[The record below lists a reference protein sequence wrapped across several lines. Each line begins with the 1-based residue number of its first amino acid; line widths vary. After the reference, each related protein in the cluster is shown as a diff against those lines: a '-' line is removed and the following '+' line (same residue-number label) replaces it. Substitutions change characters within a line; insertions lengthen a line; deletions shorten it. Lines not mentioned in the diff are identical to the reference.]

1 MTMSDKGEQ
10 QKKKLR
16 EQIAA
21 LVEPG
26 ETVRHAVVVTKGL
39 YGLALGVLPALVVM
53 RFRHV
58 ALTDKAL
65 YVISGAG
72 GVGPPKEVKQ
82 RIPLPAAVS
91 VGKSLYPFWD
101 KFVIGDQK
109 FHLSSR
115 GPGKAEAESLAA
127 AAASAPAPA
136 AASAP

>member
-1 MTMSDKGEQ
+1 MSDKREQ
-10 QKKKLR
+10 QEKKIR

-26 ETVRHAVVVTKGL
+26 ETLKHAVTVTKGL
-39 YGLALGVLPALVVM
+39 YGLLLGVLPAVFTM
-53 RFRHV
+53 RFRTV
-58 ALTDKAL
+58 ALTDNAL
-65 YVISGAG
+65 YVMSGAG

-91 VGKSLYPFWD
+91 VGKSWYPFWD

-115 GPGKAEAESLAA
+115 GPNKAEAESLA

-136 AASAP
+136 AASTP